1 MGKSVVYLGMMRLV
15 KKDEKELV
23 KVDEKE
29 LAKVDKTELKA
40 AHASSTWCPLGLHS
54 LLYVAAKAGVE

>member
-1 MGKSVVYLGMMRLV
+1 MRLV
-15 KKDEKELV
+15 KEDKKELA

-29 LAKVDKTELKA
+29 LAKVDEMELKA
-40 AHASSTWCPLGLHS
+40 AHANSTRCPLGLHS